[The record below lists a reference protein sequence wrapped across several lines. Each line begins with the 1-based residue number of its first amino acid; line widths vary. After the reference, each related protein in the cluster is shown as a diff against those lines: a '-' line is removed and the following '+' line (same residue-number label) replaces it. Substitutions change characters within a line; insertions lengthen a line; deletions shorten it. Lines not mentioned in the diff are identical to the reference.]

1 MTEDEARQVLLLQA
15 HEPPDPDEQLQRI
28 WTAEDRAW
36 ATRQAVAVVGERADP
51 ERFVVARAAMAL
63 QRLLPRNA
71 AAQRWIKRRAWHP
84 VWILLALLLGL
95 LAGVLADQLGPP
107 QRVNLLA
114 PAVWAVVLWNL
125 LVYLSLAWPGAGH
138 GLRNWL
144 ARNLRGKGQPATALW
159 ASHSAPLGLQRV
171 ALLLHLAAAALAL
184 GLMAGLY
191 LRGLVLDYRAGWQ
204 STFLDSERVQW
215 ALNLLLAPASALSGI
230 AVPEVAPLRLAAG
243 QDASASAAAWIHLL
257 AATLLL
263 WVVLPRLLLAAVA
276 HWRARALER
285 RFPLQLNTRYFE
297 GLHPLM
303 RPGLSPSL
311 RLLWVNDTA
320 LKSPRLF
327 GHEVGEL
334 SQPLTLVHSEEG
346 DRLELHPLPQQL
358 QGGHG
363 AHVGQGAL
371 VPAQSQ
377 SWWQR
382 LWGAVAMQDSPVQR
396 LRADTDVVLLL
407 LAPGAQAPA
416 WLEALERPMLVL
428 VDMPEAE
435 PPRLSLQARD
445 EGWLPEG
452 RLLSALDKALPDDPR
467 LLRLRKTW
475 QAQQLTRLGQGVSL
489 LSAGLGRIAA
499 THAALA
505 DDGMLARRAESE
517 VARAALAAELEAE
530 LRRIDTGL
538 ADWLGR
544 PHLAGDTFQP
554 IAAAAAAVHGRVGE
568 GRAAILGGVVT
579 GALAGLK
586 ADVLSGGLTMG
597 AGLLTGGVLG
607 ALGGAGVARG
617 INVVRGTDR
626 SFAAWGEESMAL
638 IVAGMLQRFLVLA
651 HEMDPQQAQ
660 RQLAP
665 ALADCQPQLTALWA
679 QRQRRLDN
687 EGEAQALAPKIQ
699 PLLLKALRQAL
710 GGP

>member
-1 MTEDEARQVLLLQA
+1 M
-15 HEPPDPDEQLQRI
+15 
-28 WTAEDRAW
+28 
-36 ATRQAVAVVGERADP
+36 
-51 ERFVVARAAMAL
+51 
-63 QRLLPRNA
+63 
-71 AAQRWIKRRAWHP
+71 
-84 VWILLALLLGL
+84 
-95 LAGVLADQLGPP
+95 
-107 QRVNLLA
+107 
-114 PAVWAVVLWNL
+114 
-125 LVYLSLAWPGAGH
+125 
-138 GLRNWL
+138 
-144 ARNLRGKGQPATALW
+144 
-159 ASHSAPLGLQRV
+159 
-171 ALLLHLAAAALAL
+171 
-184 GLMAGLY
+184 
-191 LRGLVLDYRAGWQ
+191 
-204 STFLDSERVQW
+204 
-215 ALNLLLAPASALSGI
+215 
-230 AVPEVAPLRLAAG
+230 
-243 QDASASAAAWIHLL
+243 
-257 AATLLL
+257 
-263 WVVLPRLLLAAVA
+263 
-276 HWRARALER
+276 
-285 RFPLQLNTRYFE
+285 
-297 GLHPLM
+297 
-303 RPGLSPSL
+303 
-311 RLLWVNDTA
+311 
-320 LKSPRLF
+320 
-327 GHEVGEL
+327 
-334 SQPLTLVHSEEG
+334 
-346 DRLELHPLPQQL
+346 
-358 QGGHG
+358 
-363 AHVGQGAL
+363 
-371 VPAQSQ
+371 
-377 SWWQR
+377 
-382 LWGAVAMQDSPVQR
+382 
-396 LRADTDVVLLL
+396 
-407 LAPGAQAPA
+407 
-416 WLEALERPMLVL
+416 
-428 VDMPEAE
+428 
-435 PPRLSLQARD
+435 
-445 EGWLPEG
+445 
-452 RLLSALDKALPDDPR
+452 DKALPDDPR

>member
-15 HEPPDPDEQLQRI
+15 HEPLEPDPRLQRI
-28 WTAEDRAW
+28 WSAEDRAW
-36 ATRQAVAVVGERADP
+36 ATRQAVAAVGERADP
-51 ERFVVARAAMAL
+51 ERFVVARAALAL
-63 QRLLPRNA
+63 QRLLPRDA

-84 VWILLALLLGL
+84 VWILLAVLLGL
-95 LAGVLADQLGPP
+95 LAGVVADQLGPP

-125 LVYLSLAWPGAGH
+125 VVYLSLAWPGAGQ
-138 GLRNWL
+138 GLRSWL
-144 ARNLRGKGQPATALW
+144 AQNLSGRAQPATALW
-159 ASHSAPLGLQRV
+159 ASHAAPLGLQRV

-204 STFLDSERVQW
+204 STFLDSARVQS
-215 ALNLLLAPASALSGI
+215 ALDVLLAPASALSGI
-230 AVPEVAPLRLAAG
+230 AVPDVAPLRLAAG
-243 QDASASAAAWIHLL
+243 QDAGASAAAWIHLL

-276 HWRARALER
+276 LWRARALAG

-303 RPGLSPSL
+303 RPGLSPML
-311 RLLWVNDTA
+311 RLLWINDTGLA
-320 LKSPRLF
+320 GPRLF
-327 GHEVGEL
+327 GQEVGDL
-334 SQPLTLVHSEEG
+334 PQPLTLVRSEQG
-346 DRLELHPLPQQL
+346 DSLELRPVPP
-358 QGGHG
+358 G
-363 AHVGQGAL
+363 VQGAL
-371 VPAQSQ
+371 VPAQRQ
-377 SWWQR
+377 SWWQH
-382 LWGAVAMQDSPVQR
+382 LWGAVAMQDSPLQR
-396 LRADTDVVLLL
+396 LRADTDAVLLL
-407 LAPGAQAPA
+407 LPPGAATPA

-435 PPRLSLQARD
+435 PPRLGLHARAD
-445 EGWLPEG
+445 GWLPEG
-452 RLLSALDKALPDDPR
+452 RLLSALEKALPDDPR
-467 LLRLRKTW
+467 LLRLRQTW
-475 QAQQLTRLGQGVSL
+475 QARQLAQLGEGVRL
-489 LSAGLGRIAA
+489 LSEGLARIAA

-505 DDGMLARRAESE
+505 DDGLLARRSE
-517 VARAALAAELEAE
+517 ADAARAALAAALEAE
-530 LRRIDTGL
+530 LRRTDEAL
-538 ADWLGR
+538 ALWLGR
-544 PHLAGDTFQP
+544 PHAPGTDSALQP
-554 IAAAAAAVHGRVGE
+554 VAAAAAAVHGRVGE
-568 GRAAILGGVVT
+568 GRAALLGGVVT
-579 GALAGLK
+579 GALVGLK

-617 INVVRGTDR
+617 LNVVRGTDR

-638 IVAGMLQRFLVLA
+638 IVQGLLQRFLVLA
-651 HEMDPQQAQ
+651 HGLDPARAQ

-665 ALADCQPQLTALWA
+665 ALADCQSLLAALWA
-679 QRQRRLDN
+679 QRQRRLAN
-687 EGEAQALAPKIQ
+687 EGEAQALALKLE